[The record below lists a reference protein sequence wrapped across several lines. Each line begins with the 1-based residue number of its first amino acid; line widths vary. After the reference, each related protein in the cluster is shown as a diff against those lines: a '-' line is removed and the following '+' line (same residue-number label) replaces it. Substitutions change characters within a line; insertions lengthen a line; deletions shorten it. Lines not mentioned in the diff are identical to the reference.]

1 MSTKKTMESAETVEV
16 SNTADDKKTE
26 DKSKGK
32 VKIYLP
38 SDPLSQGSEQEF
50 FSVNGDNIIVQTD
63 TYVEVDEKFAE
74 VINNRAKARQKARDF
89 IKSTAYSG

>member
-1 MSTKKTMESAETVEV
+1 MSTKKTNEAAETVEAINAADV
-16 SNTADDKKTE
+16 KTAE

-32 VKIYLP
+32 VRIYLP

-50 FSVNGDNIIVQTD
+50 FSVNGENIIVQTD

-74 VINNRAKARQKARDF
+74 VINNRAKARQKAKDF